1 MTMNFPFPTEAG
13 EMVTAAKM
21 HRNLSSRA
29 LGWTSLMVLWSFPY
43 LVGCTP
49 PASGVAE
56 DPSSGSPMA
65 AQQADVGVAKQGQKL
80 MGHSD
85 AQKMITGPASQLL
98 QVRQAAIFNI
108 QIPQALQ
115 LYQAQHGRSPSN
127 HDEFVKQILEPN
139 RLSLPELPDGMVY
152 QFNPEQQE
160 LWVYPA
166 DQVPSQP

>member
-1 MTMNFPFPTEAG
+1 MLTVE
-13 EMVTAAKM
+13 KM
-21 HRNLSSRA
+21 DRDSSSRA
-29 LGWTSLMVLWSFPY
+29 FGWTSLMVVWCFPY

-49 PASGVAE
+49 PASGVPE
-56 DPSSGSPMA
+56 DQSSESPMA
-65 AQQADVGVAKQGQKL
+65 AQRADVGVAKQGQKL
-80 MGHSD
+80 MEHSD
-85 AQKMITGPASQLL
+85 AQKVITGPASQLF

-139 RLSLPELPDGMVY
+139 RLSLPELPNGMVY